1 MICYV
6 LATRK
11 QPLGPH
17 VVVEYGIIFFLPSLF
32 ITSPDHQAIVSV
44 FVDVHE
50 MGINCI
56 LICKQ

>member
-17 VVVEYGIIFFLPSLF
+17 VVVEYGIIFFFPSLF

-44 FVDVHE
+44 FVDVHD
-50 MGINCI
+50 MVIHGNF
-56 LICKQ
+56 ICKQ